1 MILKKFLYTIYT
13 LNFIYRRIIFLFLDN
28 IIFQLT
34 LILST
39 ITLSIKSNSLYLSI
53 INYFNNYSFF
63 SLLIALIGT
72 LVFIYTGQ
80 YKSLTKYIGSKSI
93 YYINLRVFFIIL
105 SAFIVSKFINIV
117 TPDILPLLTCWL
129 LTFLFISGLRIISRD
144 ILINLSLN
152 NKQKTKLVIYGAGAA
167 GAQLSASLLLSG
179 NYDII
184 AFIDDNYK
192 LWKRSINGIKIE
204 PPTFLTE
211 YRNLIDK
218 VLLAIPSLL
227 NNQKIKIIQKVKK
240 ESINILQIPSL
251 EDLTTGRA
259 KIDDL
264 KEVDIDDLLR
274 RDKVLIQK
282 ASYGKSIFGKNV
294 CITGAGG
301 SIGKELCNQ
310 ISILNPSKIILI
322 DNHEPSLYYVEKLLM
337 EKGFETIFPILSD
350 LKSVDEIGKIIVS
363 YNINI
368 IFHAAAYK
376 HVPLVEINPISAI
389 SNNIFITKYLCEASF
404 LNNVEKFILISSDK
418 AVRPK
423 NIMGVTKRISEL
435 ITQAYDEK
443 AKKSNIKNNL
453 TFSMV
458 RFGNVLNSSGSV
470 IPLFKDQIKK
480 GGPITVTHEK
490 IVRYFMTIPEAV
502 QLVIQAVEMSIGG
515 EVFLLDMGEPVKI
528 IDLAFD
534 MVRLSGLT
542 IKDSN
547 NKEGD
552 IEIKISGLRKGEKL
566 YEELL
571 INSDSE
577 KTKHPLIFKANEEYI
592 KYKKLTKKLNL
603 LQTYLSDSNEEMVF
617 NCLKD
622 LVPEWEK
629 G

>member
-1 MILKKFLYTIYT
+1 M
-13 LNFIYRRIIFLFLDN
+13 
-28 IIFQLT
+28 
-34 LILST
+34 
-39 ITLSIKSNSLYLSI
+39 
-53 INYFNNYSFF
+53 
-63 SLLIALIGT
+63 
-72 LVFIYTGQ
+72 
-80 YKSLTKYIGSKSI
+80 
-93 YYINLRVFFIIL
+93 
-105 SAFIVSKFINIV
+105 
-117 TPDILPLLTCWL
+117 
-129 LTFLFISGLRIISRD
+129 
-144 ILINLSLN
+144 
-152 NKQKTKLVIYGAGAA
+152 
-167 GAQLSASLLLSG
+167 SASLLLSDS
-179 NYDII
+179 YDII
-184 AFIDDNYK
+184 AFIDDNSK

-204 PPTFLTE
+204 SPKFLTD
-211 YRNLIDK
+211 YRYLIDK

-264 KEVDIDDLLR
+264 KEVNIDDLLR

-282 ASYGKSIFGKNV
+282 DTYGNSISGKNV
-294 CITGAGG
+294 CVTGAGG

-310 ISILNPSKIILI
+310 ISFLNPSKIILI
-322 DNHEPSLYYVEKLLM
+322 DNHEPSLYSVEKLLN
-337 EKGFETIFPILSD
+337 ENGCKNIFPILSD
-350 LKSVDEIGKIIVS
+350 LKNLDKIGEIIVN

-389 SNNIFITKYLCEASF
+389 SNNIFITKFLCEACY

-423 NIMGVTKRISEL
+423 NIMGVTKRVSEL
-435 ITQAYDEK
+435 ITQAYNEK
-443 AKKSNIKNNL
+443 AKKSKIKKNL
-453 TFSMV
+453 NFSMV

-480 GGPITVTHEK
+480 GGPITVTHKK

-502 QLVIQAVEMSIGG
+502 QLVIQALEMSIGG

-542 IKDSN
+542 IKDSD

-571 INSDSE
+571 ISSDSE

-592 KYKKLTKKLNL
+592 KYEELIKKLDL
-603 LQTYLSDSNEEMVF
+603 LQNYLNSSNEEMVYV
-617 NCLKD
+617 CLKD

-629 G
+629 S